1 MSTSRGLSGLINGRE
16 RRLQLV
22 IILILISVSLFY
34 GLYLDRPDE
43 TSSSPRV
50 EVKGIEHDQN
60 FDESDPSEVYIVEL
74 ANGTKYHYWRTE
86 DGIDQG
92 YTEIDS
98 KLNLFE
104 GNKTDYTGL
113 DYRPSENVCARD
125 ISRNS
130 INLYRC

>member
-1 MSTSRGLSGLINGRE
+1 MSASRGLSGLINNRE

-22 IILILISVSLFY
+22 IIAILTTASIFY
-34 GLYLDRPDE
+34 GLYLDSPNE
-43 TSSSPRV
+43 TSSNPEI
-50 EVKGIEHDQN
+50 EVKGIEYDQN

-86 DGIDQG
+86 DRIDQG
-92 YTEIDS
+92 YAEINS
-98 KLNLFE
+98 KLNLFQ

-113 DYRPSENVCARD
+113 DYRPSGKICARD

-130 INLYRC
+130 INLYSC

>member
-1 MSTSRGLSGLINGRE
+1 MSASRGLSGLINSRE
-16 RRLQLV
+16 RRLQL
-22 IILILISVSLFY
+22 IMILVLISVSLFY
-34 GLYLDRPDE
+34 GLYLDRPGE
-43 TSSSPRV
+43 TSSTSEV

-74 ANGTKYHYWRTE
+74 SNGTKYHYWRTE
-86 DGIDQG
+86 DRIDQG
-92 YTEIDS
+92 YTEINS

-113 DYRPSENVCARD
+113 DYRPDEMVCARD

-130 INLYRC
+130 IDLYSC

>member
-1 MSTSRGLSGLINGRE
+1 MSASRGLSGLINNRAG
-16 RRLQLV
+16 RLQLV
-22 IILILISVSLFY
+22 MILILITVSIFY

-43 TSSSPRV
+43 TSSSSEV

-60 FDESDPSEVYIVEL
+60 FNETDPSELYIVEL

-86 DGIDQG
+86 DRIDQG
-92 YTEIDS
+92 YTEINS

-113 DYRPSENVCARD
+113 DYRPAEKVCARE
-125 ISRNS
+125 ISRAD
-130 INLYRC
+130 IELYSC

>member
-1 MSTSRGLSGLINGRE
+1 MSASRGLSGLINSRE

-22 IILILISVSLFY
+22 IILILITVSIFY

-43 TSSSPRV
+43 TSSSSGV

-60 FDESDPSEVYIVEL
+60 FDETDPSEVYIVEL
-74 ANGTKYHYWRTE
+74 ANGTKYHYWRPE
-86 DGIDQG
+86 DRIDQG
-92 YTEIDS
+92 YTEINS

-113 DYRPSENVCARD
+113 DYRPNERVCARD
-125 ISRNS
+125 MSRTD
-130 INLYRC
+130 IDLYRC